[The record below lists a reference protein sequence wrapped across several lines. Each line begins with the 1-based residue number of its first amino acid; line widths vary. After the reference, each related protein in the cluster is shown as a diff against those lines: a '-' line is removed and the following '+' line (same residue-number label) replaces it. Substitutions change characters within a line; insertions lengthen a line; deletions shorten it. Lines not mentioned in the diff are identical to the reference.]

1 MQWLDTPGFKLS
13 RFLLGLAGS
22 IFVAA
27 LVLAGGVL
35 IILGTRTDGYQAL
48 ERALERFVGG

>member
-1 MQWLDTPGFKLS
+1 MTDDTSSFKFS

-22 IFVAA
+22 VFVAA
-27 LVLAGGVL
+27 LALTGGLL
-35 IILGTRTDGYQAL
+35 IILGTRSDAYQGL

>member
-1 MQWLDTPGFKLS
+1 MTDDYSSFKLS

-27 LVLAGGVL
+27 LVLTGGVL
-35 IILGTRTDGYQAL
+35 IILGARSDAYLGL
-48 ERALERFVGG
+48 EQALERFVGG

>member
-1 MQWLDTPGFKLS
+1 MTEDPSSFKFS

-22 IFVAA
+22 FFVAA

-35 IILGTRTDGYQAL
+35 IILGTRTDGYLAL
-48 ERALERFVGG
+48 ERTLERFVGG